1 MNSAVLKVSGACH
14 TTAVAQPQA
23 QPECARV
30 ACVAQGMYQ
39 EGVRTYAVRTE
50 HIEDD
55 MQGLMDW
62 LCLPRLTEIPAA
74 HTESYPRKNDTELS
88 ELGRARLA
96 AHVIEDYYA
105 NSAVGVLAD
114 NLPSEADVAWAE

>member
-62 LCLPRLTEIPAA
+62 LCLPRLSEMPAVY
-74 HTESYPRKNDTELS
+74 TESYPRKNDTELS
-88 ELGRARLA
+88 
-96 AHVIEDYYA
+96 
-105 NSAVGVLAD
+105 
-114 NLPSEADVAWAE
+114 